1 MKKEIT
7 LPIEIMEKLANIL
20 FQDMNFHNP
29 HKIVVEAR
37 SLLLELGITLKEKIS
52 SMKKESK
59 LIKSDK

>member
-7 LPIEIMEKLANIL
+7 LPIEIMEKLADIL

-37 SLLLELGITLKEKIS
+37 SLLLELGITLKTITS
-52 SMKKESK
+52 KKKVE
-59 LIKSDK
+59 

>member
-7 LPIEIMEKLANIL
+7 LPIEIMEKLADII

-52 SMKKESK
+52 R
-59 LIKSDK
+59 